1 MLKQLITATGA
12 LLICIMLFTPE
23 NSHAQNKE
31 AQSSQLFK
39 HFQMKYIF
47 GRKYN
52 DGEAMK
58 DAMYSMIA
66 LDPTDDS
73 LKLNLCY
80 YYLENNQFAQ
90 SLFVSADL
98 LARSP
103 DNLDALRMNAISLE
117 NMGLRDRAV
126 TQYES
131 LYLKTSDITVLY
143 QVSMLQFDLERY
155 NECLTNIDIMLKN
168 PNAKTVKL
176 AFAKNEK
183 ENQEVT
189 LEAASYNMKGMVQK
203 KLGQKTEAKAQ
214 FDQAI
219 KLEPEFTLA
228 KQNLAELNQ

>member
-1 MLKQLITATGA
+1 MITKFIATSGA
-12 LLICIMLFTPE
+12 LLFFALVFIS
-23 NSHAQNKE
+23 NDVAAQNKE
-31 AQSSQLFK
+31 VQSSQLFK

-73 LKLNLCY
+73 LKLSLCY
-80 YYLENNQFAQ
+80 YYMENNKYTQ

-98 LARSP
+98 LSRSA

-143 QVSMLQFDLERY
+143 QVAALEYELER
-155 NECLTNIDIMLKN
+155 NTECITNCDIIIKS
-168 PNAKTVKL
+168 PEAKTVKL
-176 AFAKNEK
+176 TFAKNEK
-183 ENQEVT
+183 ENQDIS
-189 LEAASYNMKGMVQK
+189 LEATAYNLKGMVQK
-203 KLGQKTEAKAQ
+203 ELGNKTEAKAQ
-214 FDQAI
+214 FDLAL
-219 KLEPEFTLA
+219 KAEPEFA
-228 KQNLAELNQ
+228 MAIQNLADLNK